1 MWAMLLHDH
10 ISMARRHVRQ
20 GERRIAR
27 QHERIACLRTSRLP
41 IEDALRLLS
50 LLEEVH
56 ALQRQHLSRLLSK
69 SAGKAVSELSA
80 ETQVVA
86 GRNDVIAIPEP
97 IIGLGLELEQALK
110 EILSESAA
118 KPSKDKLH

>member
-1 MWAMLLHDH
+1 M
-10 ISMARRHVRQ
+10 
-20 GERRIAR
+20 
-27 QHERIACLRTSRLP
+27 
-41 IEDALRLLS
+41 
-50 LLEEVH
+50 
-56 ALQRQHLSRLLSK
+56 QRQHLSRLLSK

-110 EILSESAA
+110 EILSDSAA